1 LWVNV
6 GPQEV
11 WSGGSATKTCNGRR
25 LPSVLPDGHLRAE
38 LDLDDTQAAAVLT
51 IVTEQDVEVQR
62 ALAAT
67 RPAMEAALSQGEE
80 RIRGALRPEQ
90 LPAFERFVRER
101 RERFPGPPHR
111 PGPRPRD

>member
-1 LWVNV
+1 MVVN
-6 GPQEV
+6 
-11 WSGGSATKTCNGRR
+11 
-25 LPSVLPDGHLRAE
+25 HLRTE

-51 IVTEQDVEVQR
+51 IVTEQDLEVQR

-67 RPAMEAALSQGEE
+67 RPAMEAALSHGEE

-101 RERFPGPPHR
+101 RERFPGPPHH
-111 PGPRPRD
+111 PGPPPRD

>member
-1 LWVNV
+1 VV
-6 GPQEV
+6 V
-11 WSGGSATKTCNGRR
+11 
-25 LPSVLPDGHLRAE
+25 DHLRAE

-67 RPAMEAALSQGEE
+67 RPAMEAALSDGEE
-80 RIRGALRPEQ
+80 RIKGALRPEQ

-101 RERFPGPPHR
+101 RERFPGPRHR